1 MKATW
6 LVLRGA
12 GEMSSIDPHRNMV
25 RVLRAS
31 AVQHGAQAYPALRAA
46 KCTAQWFRKKNIFQK
61 ILPNPFNCWPR
72 KGKYFSTD
80 SHQII
85 TTVGHK
91 KQAYPSVNS

>member
-31 AVQHGAQAYPALRAA
+31 AVQHGAQAYPAMRTA
-46 KCTAQWFRKKNIFQK
+46 KCTAQWFRTAKSIVK
-61 ILPNPFNCWPR
+61 IR
-72 KGKYFSTD
+72 GKYL
-80 SHQII
+80 
-85 TTVGHK
+85 
-91 KQAYPSVNS
+91 P